1 MTLSKKFMNK
11 NVEKNC
17 FGVKI
22 VLFFPKIWSFEKKKI
37 VLHFVRFLAIF
48 GAPLSSELLN
58 TLFHFQNNKYNSQEK
73 PKTRHVFSSVFC
85 KDFFCHGGLGKIEC
99 WR

>member
-1 MTLSKKFMNK
+1 MNI

-22 VLFFPKIWSFEKKKI
+22 VLFFPKIWLFWEKKF

-58 TLFHFQNNKYNSQEK
+58 TLFEIEK
-73 PKTRHVFSSVFC
+73 VF
-85 KDFFCHGGLGKIEC
+85 EN
-99 WR
+99 